1 MWVYK
6 RTHSMQDHAIRLTHL
21 HATAFINAT
30 PPHLPVDLQPRQG
43 KPTPLRRILH
53 TNFGLLTRQICCSL
67 FSRCESFRVRPLPPE
82 FRRNGGARCTCTR
95 TPCVGRG
102 GGERGEPRG
111 DSQPAPRV
119 HLYVYIHTLTKPNH
133 TNTWDTKSI
142 KWFYSSHLIQM
153 TPNHNKYTAQYRS
166 SHQL

>member
-6 RTHSMQDHAIRLTHL
+6 RTHSMQDHALRLTHL

-30 PPHLPVDLQPRQG
+30 LPPLPVDLQPRQG

-67 FSRCESFRVRPLPPE
+67 FSRCESFGVRPLPPE

-102 GGERGEPRG
+102 GERGELRG
-111 DSQPAPRV
+111 VRQSVSPTCV
-119 HLYVYIHTLTKPNH
+119 HLQSWCREIYTHWQNQITPTRGTEEHQVILFITSHTDDPQ
-133 TNTWDTKSI
+133 S
-142 KWFYSSHLIQM
+142 
-153 TPNHNKYTAQYRS
+153 
-166 SHQL
+166 